1 MTELLIRATVND
13 AALLRRL
20 YGLGGT
26 GRAAAVPSRIVVDA
40 HTPVGGSEIAAIA
53 RRAGV
58 PLLIDPQTFYLQ
70 DRQHPEDKWAKLPF
84 ADPARMTP
92 GDLHRPERRHA
103 VIERSI
109 EHQIAHGAT
118 AIIPPYVHLEKPTSE
133 WIEVQ
138 AELWRATRRYLD
150 DSGLALPV
158 TAVFALGW
166 RLLHPVQGPK
176 ALAPVLSA
184 LDMLAPA
191 EVALATSKVG
201 AGVKPADRLIDLILM
216 IERLC
221 LKYPVLA
228 WQQGV
233 LGQACVVA
241 GATGYETGIG
251 WREKCDLQSKMT
263 EHRRPPSGTGPG
275 PRPVYV
281 RALGHSVPAKTV
293 AALHAHRSLWR
304 DVLCTDQ
311 RCCPPAGTAMLHD
324 ARAHAVVSRALS
336 LAQLDTIPQPVWQWH
351 HLADQAD
358 AAVSLAEK
366 INRIAATNPGV
377 CRVDL
382 ALLTAIRTVAHH
394 RRHDGR
400 FRKVA

>member
-1 MTELLIRATVND
+1 MAELLIRAAAND

-20 YGLGGT
+20 YGLGGG
-26 GRAAAVPSRIVVDA
+26 GRAAATPSRIVVDA
-40 HTPVGGSEIAAIA
+40 HTPVGGSEIPAIA

-70 DRQHPEDKWAKLPF
+70 DRQHPEDKWARLPF
-84 ADPARMTP
+84 ADPARLTP
-92 GDLHRPERRHA
+92 GELRRPERRQA

-109 EHQIAHGAT
+109 DHQLTHGAT
-118 AIIPPYVHLEKPTSE
+118 AIIPPYVHLENAASE
-133 WIEVQ
+133 WIAVQ

-166 RLLHPVQGPK
+166 RLLHPVQGPN
-176 ALAPVLSA
+176 ALAPALSA
-184 LDMLAPA
+184 LDVLAPA

-201 AGVKPADRLIDLILM
+201 AGVKPADRLTDLILM
-216 IERLC
+216 IGRLRP
-221 LKYPVLA
+221 KYPVLA
-228 WQQGV
+228 WQQGI
-233 LGQACVVA
+233 LGQTCVVA
-241 GATGYETGIG
+241 GAAGYETGIG
-251 WREKCDLQSKMT
+251 WREKCDLQSKMA
-263 EHRRPPSGTGPG
+263 EHRQPPSLGGPG

-281 RALGHSVPAKTV
+281 HALGHSVPAKTV
-293 AALHAHRSLWR
+293 AALQPHRSLWR
-304 DVLCTDQ
+304 AVLCTDQ
-311 RCCPPAGTAMLHD
+311 RCCPPAGAAMLHD

-336 LAQLDTIPQPVWQWH
+336 LAQLDTIPQAVWRWH

-358 AAVSLAEK
+358 AAVGLAGK
-366 INRIAATNPGV
+366 INRTAATESGIG
-377 CRVDL
+377 RVDL
-382 ALLTAIRTVAHH
+382 RPLTAIQTVAHL